1 MALGTRI
8 QCGVGGELWVTQ
20 ACGKEAVSML
30 GTRVLGTRVGARHA
44 AGLSWC
50 LLAFP

>member
-8 QCGVGGELWVTQ
+8 QCGVDGELLVTQ
-20 ACGKEAVSML
+20 TCGKEAGSML
-30 GTRVLGTRVGARHA
+30 GTQVGARHV